1 MKIFELF
8 SKRYILANNFAHRP
22 KFEKKNFSV
31 LNLDTTSS
39 LLSSWTQEMMEAADP
54 NGDGKLDFGEFRTLL
69 GM

>member
-1 MKIFELF
+1 MHLE
-8 SKRYILANNFAHRP
+8 
-22 KFEKKNFSV
+22 
-31 LNLDTTSS
+31 TTSS